1 MYSIYRPQA
10 ELKAAPRMAKPQN
23 VVEDDFKL
31 AQLVNRIVTAQ
42 YAVSLKVSDSDR
54 GIEIYTSASYIHP
67 LILRVMVVFF
77 PFFLSRVCVPL
88 HPHPRLYFPVH
99 PLAVGFGACK
109 VTRNNRIYMIS
120 SRRFGRRMTIHA
132 SIRSVD
138 GRMRNH
144 ARSTLS
150 LPPSWMVYSN
160 GHIPSRY

>member
-1 MYSIYRPQA
+1 
-10 ELKAAPRMAKPQN
+10 MAKPQN

-42 YAVSLKVSDSDR
+42 YAVSLKVSDSGR
-54 GIEIYTSASYIHP
+54 GIEIYTSLHTFIP
-67 LILRVMVVFF
+67 LSLELWWFF
-77 PFFLSRVCVPL
+77 FHFFLSPVCVPL

-120 SRRFGRRMTIHA
+120 SRRFGTRMTIHA
-132 SIRSVD
+132 SIRFID